1 MMHAL
6 RRELTGTLRN
16 VATQLQDELEPG
28 VYWDSCAHTAE
39 VLQSPEDAVRKPQ
52 FI

>member
-1 MMHAL
+1 MHAL
-6 RRELTGTLRN
+6 RRELTGTLQN

-28 VYWDSCAHTAE
+28 VYRDSCTHTAE